1 MSLPPQTLAAVATVV
16 AALIAG
22 LIAFVNLTLNKEKK
36 TSEFRQ
42 EWIDGL
48 REDLA
53 TFLSAARACAR
64 AFAAK
69 TALGENYAKVA
80 FPLSDEQVGELR
92 LSAAQTFYRIKL
104 RLNPDELEHVELL
117 RLLTRAIEEQ
127 NKQQLEQS
135 TTDVEILAAI
145 DRASDYARPVLKT
158 EWKRVKSGEL
168 PFRLVRNWIAPAIV
182 TLCILFI
189 YILLKGRVGA

>member
-22 LIAFVNLTLNKEKK
+22 LIAFVTLRSTRNRRHLNSDK
-36 TSEFRQ
+36 SGS
-42 EWIDGL
+42 DGL

-69 TALGENYAKVA
+69 TALGENYATVA
-80 FPLSDEQVGELR
+80 FPLSDEQVAKLR

-104 RLNPDELEHVELL
+104 RPKSRRTGTCRITAIVNQSNRRAEQTA
-117 RLLTRAIEEQ
+117 TR
-127 NKQQLEQS
+127 QS

-145 DRASDYARPVLKT
+145 ERASDYASPCSQDRMEASQ
-158 EWKRVKSGEL
+158 EW
-168 PFRLVRNWIAPAIV
+168 
-182 TLCILFI
+182 
-189 YILLKGRVGA
+189 